1 MTQKVPW
8 RAIHSNA
15 FIANQNKIAMDKG
28 RSICNA
34 DCSCTHSSSASGALC
49 NGPINI
55 SGHDL
60 PSPHLSVPA
69 ADFGSQ
75 VNIDQATDSPPNDR
89 ISAWQI

>member
-1 MTQKVPW
+1 MPLAPALIVPAQAV
-8 RAIHSNA
+8 RCVMAPS
-15 FIANQNKIAMDKG
+15 
-28 RSICNA
+28 
-34 DCSCTHSSSASGALC
+34 
-49 NGPINI
+49 I